1 MTAPDLP
8 FLQSDRII
16 FKLFACQE
24 HLKNI
29 KNIKLE
35 YGDLLSKDARVKAEM
50 EIDSLISQMIGTV
63 DSLLF
68 RIIDRFQ
75 LTGIQ
80 SDRIEIPAIISGLSA
95 QSNGIE
101 LAKKLQDANLLGGSY
116 WRFKDLRN
124 YSLSGSLLSAE
135 ASLDVIPYFEQTLI
149 QLKEFIKNIITN
161 EPKLQTKESQK

>member
-1 MTAPDLP
+1 MTTPDLP

-16 FKLFACQE
+16 FKLFACEE

-29 KNIKLE
+29 KNIKLQH
-35 YGDLLSKDARVKAEM
+35 GDLLSKDARIKAEM

-80 SDRIEIPAIISGLSA
+80 SDRMEVPAIISGLSA

-135 ASLDVIPYFEQTLI
+135 ASLDVIPYFEQTLV

-161 EPKLQTKESQK
+161 EPILQTQESQI

>member
-8 FLQSDRII
+8 FLESDRII
-16 FKLFACQE
+16 FKLFACEE

-29 KNIKLE
+29 KNIKLQH
-35 YGDLLSKDARVKAEM
+35 GDLLSKDARVKAEM

-135 ASLDVIPYFEQTLI
+135 ASLDVIPYFEQTLV
-149 QLKEFIKNIITN
+149 QLKNFINNIKMK
-161 EPKLQTKESQK
+161 EPLLQ

>member
-1 MTAPDLP
+1 MTVPDLP

-16 FKLFACQE
+16 FKLFACEE

-29 KNIKLE
+29 KNIKLQH
-35 YGDLLSKDARVKAEM
+35 GDLLSKNARVSAEM

-80 SDRIEIPAIISGLSA
+80 SDRIEIPTIISGLSA
-95 QSNGIE
+95 QSNGVE

-116 WRFKDLRN
+116 RRFKDLRN
-124 YSLSGSLLSAE
+124 YSLNGSLLSAE
-135 ASLDVIPYFEQTLI
+135 ASLDVIPYFELSLA

>member
-1 MTAPDLP
+1 MTTPDLP

-16 FKLFACQE
+16 FKLFACEE

-29 KNIKLE
+29 KNIKSQH
-35 YGDLLSKDARVKAEM
+35 GDLLSKDARVRAEM

-68 RIIDRFQ
+68 RINDRFQ

-80 SDRIEIPAIISGLSA
+80 SDRIEIPRVISGLSA
-95 QSNGIE
+95 QSDGIE

-135 ASLDVIPYFEQTLI
+135 ASLDVIPYFEQTLV

>member
-1 MTAPDLP
+1 MTTPDLP

-16 FKLFACQE
+16 FKLFACEE

-29 KNIKLE
+29 KNIKLQHR
-35 YGDLLSKDARVKAEM
+35 DLLSKDARVKAEM

-80 SDRIEIPAIISGLSA
+80 SDRMEVPAIISGLSA

-161 EPKLQTKESQK
+161 EPILQTKESQI

>member
-1 MTAPDLP
+1 MTTPDLP

-16 FKLFACQE
+16 FKLFACEE

-29 KNIKLE
+29 KNIKSQH
-35 YGDLLSKDARVKAEM
+35 GDLLSKDARVRAEM
-50 EIDSLISQMIGTV
+50 EIDSLIAQMIGTV

-68 RIIDRFQ
+68 RINDRFQ

-80 SDRIEIPAIISGLSA
+80 SDRIEIPRVISGLSA
-95 QSNGIE
+95 QSDGIE

-124 YSLSGSLLSAE
+124 YSLSGSLLSAQ
-135 ASLDVIPYFEQTLI
+135 ASLDVIPYFEQTLV

>member
-1 MTAPDLP
+1 MTTPDLP

-16 FKLFACQE
+16 FKLFACEQ

-29 KNIKLE
+29 KNIKLQH
-35 YGDLLSKDARVKAEM
+35 GDLLSKDERVGAEM

-80 SDRIEIPAIISGLSA
+80 GDRIEIPTVISGLEA
-95 QSNGIE
+95 QSEGIE
-101 LAKKLQDANLLGGSY
+101 LAKELQDANLQGGSY
-116 WRFKDLRN
+116 WRLKDLRN
-124 YSLSGSLLSAE
+124 YSLHDSLLSAE
-135 ASLDVIPYFEQTLI
+135 ASLDVIPYFEQTLA
-149 QLKEFIKNIITN
+149 QLKEFIKNIIMN
-161 EPKLQTKESQK
+161 EPKLQTKE

>member
-1 MTAPDLP
+1 MANPDLP

-16 FKLFACQE
+16 LKLFACEE

-29 KNIKLE
+29 KNIKSQH
-35 YGDLLSKDARVKAEM
+35 GDLLSKDARVRAEM
-50 EIDSLISQMIGTV
+50 EIDSLIAQMIGTV

-68 RIIDRFQ
+68 RINDRFQ

-80 SDRIEIPAIISGLSA
+80 SDRIEIPRVISGLSA
-95 QSNGIE
+95 QSDGIE

-116 WRFKDLRN
+116 WRFKELRN

-135 ASLDVIPYFEQTLI
+135 ASLDVIPYFEQTLV

>member
-1 MTAPDLP
+1 MTTPDLP

-16 FKLFACQE
+16 FKLFACEE

-29 KNIKLE
+29 KNIKSQH
-35 YGDLLSKDARVKAEM
+35 GDLLSKDARVRAEM
-50 EIDSLISQMIGTV
+50 EIDSLIAQMIGTV

-68 RIIDRFQ
+68 RINDRFQ

-80 SDRIEIPAIISGLSA
+80 SDRIEIPRVISGLSA
-95 QSNGIE
+95 QSDGIE

-116 WRFKDLRN
+116 WRFKELRN

-135 ASLDVIPYFEQTLI
+135 ASLDVIPYFEQTLV
-149 QLKEFIKNIITN
+149 QLKEFIKNVITN
-161 EPKLQTKESQK
+161 EPKLQTKESQI

>member
-1 MTAPDLP
+1 MTTPDLP

-16 FKLFACQE
+16 FKLFACEE

-29 KNIKLE
+29 KNIKLQHR
-35 YGDLLSKDARVKAEM
+35 DLLSKDARVRAEM

-80 SDRIEIPAIISGLSA
+80 SDRMEVPAIISGLSA

-101 LAKKLQDANLLGGSY
+101 LAKKLQDANLQGGSY
-116 WRFKDLRN
+116 WRLKDLRN
-124 YSLSGSLLSAE
+124 YSLNGSLLSAE
-135 ASLDVIPYFEQTLI
+135 ASLDVIKYFEQTLA
-149 QLKEFIKNIITN
+149 QLKEFIKNVVTN
-161 EPKLQTKESQK
+161 EPKLQTKES

>member
-1 MTAPDLP
+1 MTVPDLP

-16 FKLFACQE
+16 FKLFACEE

-29 KNIKLE
+29 KNIKLQH
-35 YGDLLSKDARVKAEM
+35 GDLLSKNARVSAEM

-80 SDRIEIPAIISGLSA
+80 SDRIEIPTIISGLSA

-116 WRFKDLRN
+116 RRLKDFRN

-135 ASLDVIPYFEQTLI
+135 ASLDVIPYFEQTLA
-149 QLKEFIKNIITN
+149 QLKEFVKNIITN
-161 EPKLQTKESQK
+161 EPKLRTKESQ

>member
-1 MTAPDLP
+1 MTTPDLP

-16 FKLFACQE
+16 FKLFACEE

-35 YGDLLSKDARVKAEM
+35 HGDLLSKDARVRAEM
-50 EIDSLISQMIGTV
+50 EIDSLISQIIGTV

-80 SDRIEIPAIISGLSA
+80 SDRMEVPAIISGLSA

-116 WRFKDLRN
+116 RRFKDLRN

-135 ASLDVIPYFEQTLI
+135 ASLDVIPYFEQTLV
-149 QLKEFIKNIITN
+149 QLKEFIKNIITK
-161 EPKLQTKESQK
+161 EPLLQK

>member
-1 MTAPDLP
+1 MTTPDPP
-8 FLQSDRII
+8 FLESDRII
-16 FKLFACQE
+16 FKLFACEE

-29 KNIKLE
+29 KKIKLQH
-35 YGDLLSKDARVKAEM
+35 GDLLSKDARVSAEM
-50 EIDSLISQMIGTV
+50 EIDSLISQIIGTV

-80 SDRIEIPAIISGLSA
+80 SDRIEVPAIISGLSA

-135 ASLDVIPYFEQTLI
+135 ASLDVIPYFEQTLV

-161 EPKLQTKESQK
+161 EPILQTKESQI

>member
-1 MTAPDLP
+1 MTTPDLP

-16 FKLFACQE
+16 FKLFACEE

-29 KNIKLE
+29 KNIKSQH
-35 YGDLLSKDARVKAEM
+35 GDLLSKDARVRAEM
-50 EIDSLISQMIGTV
+50 EIDSLIAQMIGTV

-68 RIIDRFQ
+68 RINDRFQ

-80 SDRIEIPAIISGLSA
+80 SDRIEIPRVISGLSA
-95 QSNGIE
+95 QSDGIE

-116 WRFKDLRN
+116 WRFKELRN

-135 ASLDVIPYFEQTLI
+135 ASLDVIPYFEQTLV